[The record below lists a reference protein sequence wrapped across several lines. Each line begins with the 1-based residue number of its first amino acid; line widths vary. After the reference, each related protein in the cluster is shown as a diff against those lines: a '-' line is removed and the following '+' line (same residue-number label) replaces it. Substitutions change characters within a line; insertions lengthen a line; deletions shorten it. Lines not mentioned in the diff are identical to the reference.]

1 MAPSKDVIGI
11 TEAEL
16 QAVANAYPYDSTGFT
31 AELARRFSV
40 AELEKAYAYAHY
52 LRVKV
57 HDHSSLWGSNTT
69 ELMWAA
75 ELAKKQRSNP
85 HAIAEYLGEWEG
97 RLWAERVMQWQ
108 RHLTMAAVFGVVL
121 GLIAGLLL
129 HRVWWQAALVGG
141 GMFGGATWFIRRHKS
156 DLGWLMDQSLVV
168 VFFLPILVIV
178 VGILVMM

>member
-1 MAPSKDVIGI
+1 MAPGKDVIGI
-11 TEAEL
+11 TAAEL

-40 AELEKAYAYAHY
+40 EELQKADAYAHY
-52 LRVKV
+52 LNTKL
-57 HDHSSLWGSNTT
+57 HDHSSLWGRNS
-69 ELMWAA
+69 MKFWWAVD
-75 ELAKKQRSNP
+75 LAKKQRNNP
-85 HAIAEYLGEWEG
+85 HAIAEYLGQWEAE
-97 RLWAERVMQWQ
+97 LWAERVMQWQ

-121 GLIAGLLL
+121 GLIAGFLL

-141 GMFGGATWFIRRHKS
+141 GMFGGAAWFIRRNKS
-156 DLGWLMDQSLVV
+156 QLGWLMDQSLIM